1 MKRYIYFFL
10 LPFVLFN
17 SCGSKK
23 NIIYLQDAQNL
34 TKINSDFFEYKI
46 QVDDILKVDIAIDQ
60 VLDFNVYEQQ
70 ASYSAN
76 SKDSYLYN
84 GYQVDLD
91 GYINLPLLGQV
102 YVKDKTLLEIRKHIV
117 NELKN
122 KDILISPIV
131 DIKLIN
137 SSFTVLGE
145 VNRPGKY
152 DFLKN
157 NMNIFEALG
166 MAGDLTINGLR
177 KEISIL
183 RKYDTDFEVI
193 KIDLTNSNF
202 ISNNFQIFPGDVIL
216 VKPNMTRVKNSGII
230 GNSGTL
236 ISLLSFVL
244 SSIIVISN

>member
-84 GYQVDLD
+84 GY
-91 GYINLPLLGQV
+91 
-102 YVKDKTLLEIRKHIV
+102 
-117 NELKN
+117 
-122 KDILISPIV
+122 
-131 DIKLIN
+131 
-137 SSFTVLGE
+137 
-145 VNRPGKY
+145 
-152 DFLKN
+152 
-157 NMNIFEALG
+157 
-166 MAGDLTINGLR
+166 
-177 KEISIL
+177 
-183 RKYDTDFEVI
+183 
-193 KIDLTNSNF
+193 
-202 ISNNFQIFPGDVIL
+202 
-216 VKPNMTRVKNSGII
+216 
-230 GNSGTL
+230 
-236 ISLLSFVL
+236 
-244 SSIIVISN
+244 